1 MSIPSIADYHISDLV
16 HRGVKFLGR
25 IDDVIAKDDPRNITG
40 RFTLYKVVALLQDP
54 CMPFV
59 LPQAIPAGGQMGGMG
74 IEFEIPY
81 KKGQTVILDS
91 LEGDPSRLFI
101 DRAYI
106 DMDHDGGDE
115 TQVAQTAADHP
126 RARVLI
132 NGVQLTIDK
141 NGNIELVIPDE
152 KSISWKDTAG
162 RLFFK
167 ANWNG
172 TESRYNIKLGDEV
185 GIQRLLNEAAA
196 TVFNN
201 HDHDVLIVSGSSA
214 GTYTTTSP
222 GSSMGNSE
230 MTVLTKA
237 K

>member
-1 MSIPSIADYHISDLV
+1 MSIPRNADFHIRDV
-16 HRGVKFLGR
+16 VQRGMKFLGR
-25 IDDVIAKDDPRNITG
+25 IDDVIAKDDPRNITK

-59 LPQAIPAGGQMGGMG
+59 LPEAIPAGGQMGGLG

-81 KKGQTVILDS
+81 KKGQTVIIDS
-91 LEGDPSRLFI
+91 LEGDPRRIFI

-106 DMDHDGGDE
+106 DMDHEGDNQ
-115 TQVAQTAADHP
+115 TKVAQDTSDHP

-132 NGVQLTIDK
+132 NGVQLTINKSGD
-141 NGNIELVIPDE
+141 IELVIPDE
-152 KSISWKDTAG
+152 KSISWKDATG

-167 ANWNG
+167 VNWNG

-196 TVFNN
+196 AVFNN